1 MRRSGEVVH
10 HSGAFLSSESRC
22 TVIERSALDSHG
34 IRFNALLIST
44 LRTGMQENRSTL
56 HRSEGGSA
64 RRSSLPLVFTSS
76 PALQASLRDIGKRR
90 WIEPTGQVE
99 RARQALLLRTHLDRG
114 RDRDRFAA
122 LSFAHC
128 RHANRK
134 IPRGDRAIQLSPV
147 SHLVTSRPKR
157 AWHCSRARKWLSV
170 RVGTITVIGSSG
182 QRRCTIFNEI
192 RNVRY
197 AS

>member
-1 MRRSGEVVH
+1 MRRSREVVH
-10 HSGAFLSSESRC
+10 HSGVFLFSESRR
-22 TVIERSALDSHG
+22 TVIEPSAVDSHG
-34 IRFNALLIST
+34 IRVNGFLIST
-44 LRTGMQENRSTL
+44 LRTGIQENRSTL

-90 WIEPTGQVE
+90 GVEPTGQVE
-99 RARQALLLRTHLDRG
+99 RARQGLLLRTHLDRG

-122 LSFAHC
+122 LSSAHC

-134 IPRGDRAIQLSPV
+134 VPRGDRAIQLSPV

-170 RVGTITVIGSSG
+170 RVGTIMAIESSG